1 MRDIETKI
9 SPLISGM
16 FPSFYQSDGPNF
28 IAFVQAYYEWLEQ
41 NFQLLDLEDISN
53 FNVGDTVQQANVTGT
68 IYSVNKNSILVL
80 VDGLETFKC
89 FNVCSELIPVTSS
102 SGGDTFILRG
112 GTTRRLGS
120 IFLSRNLSKIR
131 DIDKTLDLFIV
142 RFKEKYLKNIEFD
155 TQTNKRLLVKNSLD
169 LYRSKGTSRSI
180 DLFFRLIYGVKSNVY
195 YPGDDLFRLS
205 DSEWFKPQYIEI
217 NSTSVDRAITLVGKQ
232 VTGVNSGATA
242 FVERYVKKKVN
253 AGFVHTFYVSN
264 VQGTFEV
271 NEILK
276 YNQIYSDS
284 PRIVGS
290 FNIASVIEGSEAFA
304 VGDIINFEST
314 TGLGGI
320 GRVTATV
327 KGTGAV
333 SFKLADSG
341 WGYTTN
347 RVGEET
353 SYSSKTFLSDNI
365 LLLANVEPGQYLANI
380 HTTSVTGTGYSN
392 NDTIYASSLY
402 SNGVGRPTTN
412 NTGSIVS
419 VKIIDRGT
427 GFNPSIDTPNITVI
441 NSTGYPSTG
450 GGAVWR
456 FKYEYPKKYFEYLET
471 VTQPL
476 LLITYY
482 NNASGIE
489 RLVPGSILT
498 INNLDNKL
506 GTLISVDAVNR
517 TMIINPINRAII
529 KGGDRVFL
537 KSDISNWI
545 DVFSVTDYSPVGKNI
560 NVGNTG
566 TIELGA
572 PRGIFAVGDI
582 LYQRDNETND
592 IISSAT
598 ITKTTGLTIA
608 GGYVGVTNING
619 VFRPN
624 ANVFVIGKGTVANSL
639 FKTISF
645 NVAVAET
652 SNTFIDAYTPFVYS
666 SNNGTTAVVVGTTSG
681 SNAQYRITSL
691 SDSQDVILN
700 TDTLSNATFLNTK
713 LNALQFNLQNSPA
726 ANTSSIIFSALNFQS
741 MTIGS
746 VKTLGDLNPGRGY
759 NRDPIASVYQPYI
772 AGYQARDYIF
782 TISGNEKPFV
792 AGEYITQV
800 YNRNLIKVYVSNT
813 QPYRLG
819 EKVYAGNTSAVFIAN
834 GIILSIDS
842 GANTIDLDTPV
853 GTFPTTNN
861 YTLKSLITTANS
873 YITNAVPF
881 TYSSTARGIVKDN
894 IDDKLYVK
902 RIQLDNRFVTGN
914 TTGSLSGTTANV
926 VSIAEDM
933 QSDSIGLNAKVNTK
947 ASIADGVISKVQII
961 DSGYGFSNDN
971 QIVFTTAKD
980 DRTGIVSNIKG
991 GVGVGTG
998 YYRSAKGFLSD
1009 ISKVHDGDYY
1019 QEYSYDIISRIP
1031 LDKYASMFKK
1041 VMHTAGT
1048 RFFGSVLIDS
1058 IANTVIT
1065 VADTAINTG
1074 SSIEITDDSPYT
1086 VQDRAV
1092 IDIKDRGE
1100 FYIEIRE

>member
-9 SPLISGM
+9 SSLISGM

-68 IYSVNKNSILVL
+68 IYSVNNNSILVL

-205 DSEWFKPQYIEI
+205 DAEWFKPQYIEI

-232 VTGVNSGATA
+232 ITGVNSGATA

-253 AGFVHTFYVSN
+253 AGFGHTFYVSN

-284 PRIVGS
+284 PRILGS
-290 FNIASVIEGSEAFA
+290 FTNASVINGSEAFA
-304 VGDIINFEST
+304 VGDILNFEST

-327 KGTGAV
+327 KGTGEV
-333 SFKLADSG
+333 SFKLANTG

-353 SYSSKTFLSDNI
+353 SYSSDTFLSDNI
-365 LLLANVEPGQYLANI
+365 LLLANVEAGQYLANV
-380 HTTSVTGTGYSN
+380 SVANRGTGFN
-392 NDTIYASSLY
+392 NTDTIYVTSRY
-402 SNGVGRPTTN
+402 SNGVAKPTTN
-412 NTGSIVS
+412 NTGSIIS
-419 VKIIDRGT
+419 IKITDKGA
-427 GFNPSIDTPNITVI
+427 GFYPDLFTPTISVI

-450 GGAVWR
+450 IGATWR
-456 FKYEYPKKYFEYLET
+456 LKYQYPEKYFEYLET

-476 LLITYY
+476 QFITYY
-482 NNASGIE
+482 NTESGIE
-489 RLVPGSILT
+489 QLVPGSVLD
-498 INNLDNKL
+498 INNLNNTF
-506 GTLISVDAVNR
+506 GTLISIDKANR
-517 TMIINPINRAII
+517 TMLVNMINKDTI
-529 KGGDRVFL
+529 KSGDRIFL
-537 KSDISNWI
+537 KSNASVHI
-545 DVFSVTDYSPVGKNI
+545 DVNTATEQNSTGRII
-560 NVGNTG
+560 NLDKTG
-566 TIELGA
+566 TIELGI
-572 PRGIFAVGDI
+572 PRGVFAVGDTI
-582 LYQRDNETND
+582 YQRDGVNND
-592 IISSAT
+592 IVASAT
-598 ITKTTGLTIA
+598 ITKTTGLTLA
-608 GGYVGVTNING
+608 GGYIAVSNIAG
-619 VFRPN
+619 VFRPS
-624 ANVFVIGKGTVANSL
+624 ANVFIDGKGTTTYSP

-645 NVAVAET
+645 NAAVTDA
-652 SNTFIDAYTPFVYS
+652 SNTFIDTYTPFMYS
-666 SNNGTTAVVVGTTSG
+666 SKNGSTAVVVGTTSG
-681 SNAQYRITSL
+681 ANAQYRIASL
-691 SDSQDVILN
+691 SDVEIISLN
-700 TDTLSNATFLNTK
+700 TDKLSNTALINTK
-713 LNALQFNLQNSPA
+713 LNALQFNLPYNSS
-726 ANTSSIIFSALNFQS
+726 ANASSIIFGALNFQS
-741 MTIGS
+741 MSVGS
-746 VKTLGDLNPGRGY
+746 VKTLGDLNPGTGY
-759 NRDPIASVYQPYI
+759 NKDPIASVYQPYI
-772 AGYQARDYIF
+772 TGYQARDYIF
-782 TISGNEKPFV
+782 TINDNDTPFV
-792 AGEYITQV
+792 SGEYITQV
-800 YNRNLIKVYVSNT
+800 NYSNFVKVYVSNT

-819 EKVYAGNTSAVFIAN
+819 EKVYAGNTTVGFIAN
-834 GIILSIDS
+834 GVVYSIDS
-842 GANTIDLDTPV
+842 GAQSIDLTIPV
-853 GTFPTTNN
+853 GTFPSTNN
-861 YTLKSLITTANS
+861 YTLKSLVSTANS

-881 TYSSTARGIVKDN
+881 ASSFTAKGIINEVTN
-894 IDDKLYVK
+894 DKLYVK
-902 RIQLDNRFVTGN
+902 RIQLDNKFVTGN
-914 TTGSLSGTTANV
+914 NITGSLSGTIANV
-926 VSIAEDM
+926 VSIGIDL
-933 QSDSIGLNAKVNTK
+933 QSDIIGLNASVKTK
-947 ASIADGVISKVQII
+947 ASIADGVISKIQII
-961 DSGYGFSNDN
+961 DSGYGFSNDSE
-971 QIVFTTAKD
+971 IMFTSAGDT
-980 DRTGIVSNIKG
+980 RMGTVSNIKG
-991 GVGVGTG
+991 GVGTGIG

-1031 LDKYASMFKK
+1031 LDRYSSMFKK

-1058 IANTVIT
+1058 LANTTVT
-1065 VADTAINTG
+1065 VAGTANTIS

-1092 IDIKDRGE
+1092 INIQDRDV
-1100 FYIEIRE
+1100 FYIETRE